1 MGTGGFEC
9 KGHQPYSVVNAC
21 LFKRG
26 GRIQNRKS
34 IDLTGDK
41 VIAFNPFSS
50 LNSVKEAN
58 FKRALRYSYI
68 KPKTNNKPYEP
79 SMPEGHRQP
88 SMPEGHRQLLICRV
102 ANPKSGGQSFNS
114 GAIPDPLASSG
125 LGSA

>member
-79 SMPEGHRQP
+79 SMPEGHRQ
-88 SMPEGHRQLLICRV
+88 LLICRV